1 MVLDSLQFLSS
12 VLNIGLEFDGVWQA
26 ILFVLGGLGVFLF
39 GIHMMGSSLKD
50 LAGDRLRVIIQKSTR
65 TPFMGMIVGFAVTM
79 LTQSSSTTSAIAVGL
94 VGAGL
99 MTFGQSIG
107 VLLGANIG
115 GTVLPLMM
123 AALPPFVKPIV
134 AVVLVF
140 AGASLVFFFK
150 RDKIRQ
156 VGSVMLG
163 FGLIFLGLTFI
174 DLSFDYIQTEHQ
186 EFITNMFTEL
196 SNIPEL
202 AVLVGILFTLIVQ
215 SSAATIGIAQ
225 GLFSVGS
232 MSLSGSLAIML
243 GANLGTTITAIIACV
258 GSSRTA
264 KKVAVANTLIKFT
277 GVLIFTIIFRFA
289 FYPLMNTINNAMF
302 GEGANNPLI
311 ISFSHIGFNIIN
323 SILILIILKPFVKLC
338 DKIVPE
344 KEEKSIEDA
353 LLDYTLIKKSPNLAL
368 SFVKKAI
375 DYMADEVE
383 NYEIIAH
390 QYAFE
395 RDDDL
400 IDTGIEYERT
410 INCLDKR
417 IHDYL
422 IKLTIQNLD
431 TKSSTLLSKYLDQ
444 IKDLERVGDH
454 CTNLFEFFQDRYE
467 KDMHLSDDGQ
477 QDLEQMFATVEQM
490 TKNTVKALK
499 TWDVNLAKDTMP
511 LEDETDN
518 LEEIFRE
525 RHVHR
530 VQSGLCS
537 FINTQHYVEIL
548 SNLERMGDHLQNVLE
563 SIASAEYCKDD
574 EFHH

>member
-1 MVLDSLQFLSS
+1 MNNLQVLSS
-12 VLNIGLEFDGVWQA
+12 VLEIGIEFDGVWQA
-26 ILFVLGGLGVFLF
+26 ILFVLGGLGIFLF
-39 GIHMMGSSLKD
+39 GIHMMGTSLKN
-50 LAGDRLRVIIQKSTR
+50 LAGDKLRLIIQKSTR

-115 GTVLPLMM
+115 GTVLPLLM
-123 AALPPFVKPIV
+123 AALPSYVKPIV

-140 AGASLVFFFK
+140 LGAAMVFFFK
-150 RDKIRQ
+150 KEKIRQ
-156 VGSVMLG
+156 IGSVILG
-163 FGLIFLGLTFI
+163 FGLIFLGLALI
-174 DLSFDYIQTEHQ
+174 DMSFDFVQDQHK
-186 EFITNMFTEL
+186 EFITTMFTNL
-196 SNIPEL
+196 SDAPEL
-202 AVLVGILFTLIVQ
+202 AVLVGVLFTMIVQ
-215 SSAATIGIAQ
+215 SSAATIGIVQ
-225 GLFSVGS
+225 GLYAVGS
-232 MSLSGSLAIML
+232 LSLTGSLALML
-243 GANLGTTITAIIACV
+243 GANLGTTITAIIACL

-264 KKVAVANTLIKFT
+264 RKVAVANTLIKFV
-277 GVLIFTIIFRFA
+277 GVFIFTIIFRFA
-289 FYPLMNTINNAMF
+289 FNKLMEIINTAIFKDAL
-302 GEGANNPLI
+302 NPLI
-311 ISFSHIGFNIIN
+311 ISISHIGFNIIN
-323 SILILIILKPFVKLC
+323 SLLILALLKPFIKLC

-353 LLDYTLIKKSPNLAL
+353 LLDYTLMKKSPNLAL
-368 SFVKKAI
+368 SFAKKAI
-375 DYMADEVE
+375 DYMAENVE

-390 QYAFE
+390 EYAFN
-395 RDDDL
+395 RNDDL
-400 IDTGIEYERT
+400 IDKGIEYERT

-431 TKSSTLLSKYLDQ
+431 AKSSTYLSKYLDQ

-467 KDMHLSDDGQ
+467 KEMHLSDDGQ

-490 TKNTVKALK
+490 TKNTVRALK
-499 TWDVNLAKDTMP
+499 DWNPTLAEETLP

-518 LEEIFRE
+518 LEEVFRE

-530 VQSGLCS
+530 VESGKCS
-537 FINTQHYVEIL
+537 FINTQHYIEIL
-548 SNLERMGDHLQNVLE
+548 SNLERMGDHLTNVLE
-563 SIASAEYCKDD
+563 SIASKEYCKND